1 MKKTLSKSV
10 AWILS
15 FIMIFS
21 VFVLS
26 AGVIAGTSFTV
37 SAEIYRDFE
46 YYYEGDSITINGY
59 NGIGGEITIPSTIN
73 GKSVTSIGGSAFEGC
88 TGLTSIT
95 IPNSVTSIGRYAFYG
110 CTGLTIY
117 GKQGSYAET
126 YANDNN
132 IPFIAILS
140 IDKSSVS
147 ANTITLGKSV
157 TLNASANGGT
167 APYKFAYL
175 YKTSNGK
182 WSVLK
187 SYSTAASYTFKPTA
201 AGKYTLM
208 VKVKDSK
215 NAVVSKS
222 FTLTVRA

>member
-21 VFVLS
+21 VFVSS

-37 SAEIYRDFE
+37 NAETYGDFE
-46 YYYEGDSITINGY
+46 YYYECDSITINGY

-88 TGLTSIT
+88 TGLT
-95 IPNSVTSIGRYAFYG
+95 
-110 CTGLTIY
+110 IY

-132 IPFIAILS
+132 IPFIANTAELS

>member
-21 VFVLS
+21 VFVSS

-37 SAEIYRDFE
+37 NAETYGDFE
-46 YYYEGDSITINGY
+46 YYYECDSITINGY

-73 GKSVTSIGGSAFEGC
+73 GKSVTSIGGSAFE
-88 TGLTSIT
+88 
-95 IPNSVTSIGRYAFYG
+95 G

>member
-21 VFVLS
+21 VFVSS

-37 SAEIYRDFE
+37 NAETYGDFE
-46 YYYEGDSITINGY
+46 YTVNSDNTVAVKKYKGNGG
-59 NGIGGEITIPSTIN
+59 NVAIPSTIN
-73 GKSVTSIGGSAFEGC
+73 GKSVTSIGGSAFE
-88 TGLTSIT
+88 
-95 IPNSVTSIGRYAFYG
+95 G

-132 IPFIAILS
+132 IPFIANTAELS

-157 TLNASANGGT
+157 TLNA
-167 APYKFAYL
+167 
-175 YKTSNGK
+175 
-182 WSVLK
+182 
-187 SYSTAASYTFKPTA
+187 
-201 AGKYTLM
+201 
-208 VKVKDSK
+208 
-215 NAVVSKS
+215 
-222 FTLTVRA
+222 

>member
-21 VFVLS
+21 VFVSS

-37 SAEIYRDFE
+37 NAETYGDFE

-88 TGLTSIT
+88 TGLT
-95 IPNSVTSIGRYAFYG
+95 
-110 CTGLTIY
+110 IY

-132 IPFIAILS
+132 IPFIANTAELS

>member
-21 VFVLS
+21 VFVSS

-37 SAEIYRDFE
+37 NAEIYGDFE
-46 YYYEGDSITINGY
+46 YYYEGDSITIDGY
-59 NGIGGEITIPSTIN
+59 NGFGGEITIPSTIN
-73 GKSVTSIGGSAFEGC
+73 GKSVTSIGGSAFE
-88 TGLTSIT
+88 
-95 IPNSVTSIGRYAFYG
+95 G

-157 TLNASANGGT
+157 TLNASAKGGT

>member
-1 MKKTLSKSV
+1 MKKNLSKSV

-15 FIMIFS
+15 FVMIFS

-37 SAEIYRDFE
+37 NAEIYRDFE

-73 GKSVTSIGGSAFEGC
+73 GK
-88 TGLTSIT
+88 
-95 IPNSVTSIGRYAFYG
+95 SVTSIGRYAFYG

-157 TLNASANGGT
+157 TLNA
-167 APYKFAYL
+167 
-175 YKTSNGK
+175 
-182 WSVLK
+182 
-187 SYSTAASYTFKPTA
+187 
-201 AGKYTLM
+201 
-208 VKVKDSK
+208 
-215 NAVVSKS
+215 
-222 FTLTVRA
+222 

>member
-21 VFVLS
+21 VFVSS

-37 SAEIYRDFE
+37 NAETYGDFE
-46 YYYEGDSITINGY
+46 YTVNSDNTVAVKKYKGNGG
-59 NGIGGEITIPSTIN
+59 NVAIPSTIN
-73 GKSVTSIGGSAFEGC
+73 GKSVTSIGGSAFE
-88 TGLTSIT
+88 
-95 IPNSVTSIGRYAFYG
+95 G

>member
-15 FIMIFS
+15 FVMIFS
-21 VFVLS
+21 VFVSS

-37 SAEIYRDFE
+37 NAETYGDFE

-88 TGLTSIT
+88 TGLT
-95 IPNSVTSIGRYAFYG
+95 
-110 CTGLTIY
+110 IY

-132 IPFIAILS
+132 IPFIANTAELS